1 MSFFTAQGV
10 LLLMTVYFGYHQLKQ
25 LGGFRT
31 ELFDPST
38 WHIVDLAPLL
48 LVTASILM
56 TVIPFTQGRTDLQ
69 RYLNAFALFSLWINL
84 LFHFRIRRSFSYLV
98 NLLASISVSIQTF
111 IILLMLAIVSFAGSF
126 FMLAQAAPTNFA
138 PTYPAA
144 LRMAF
149 ELSVGNYDTT

>member
-1 MSFFTAQGV
+1 MTTSFFTAQGV

-69 RYLNAFALFSLWINL
+69 RYLNSIAAFGMWLKVFDFLRVNRSFAHMIKLLMTVMFDMTTYITLLLVALIAFAG
-84 LFHFRIRRSFSYLV
+84 
-98 NLLASISVSIQTF
+98 TF
-111 IILLMLAIVSFAGSF
+111 YILSNN
-126 FMLAQAAPTNFA
+126 QQQP
-138 PTYPAA
+138 
-144 LRMAF
+144 
-149 ELSVGNYDTT
+149 